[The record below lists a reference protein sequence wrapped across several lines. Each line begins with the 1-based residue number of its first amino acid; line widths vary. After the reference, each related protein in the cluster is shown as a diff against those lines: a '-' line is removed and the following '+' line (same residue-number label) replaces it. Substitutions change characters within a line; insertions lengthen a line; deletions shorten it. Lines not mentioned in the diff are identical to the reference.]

1 MTDLAEQ
8 SQGQRN
14 IAVIGAGIVGV
25 SCALHL
31 QQAGFKVT
39 LFDRDEPGSGATY
52 GNACTFASYGSIP
65 VNRPDL
71 IWRFPSL
78 MFGHERPLSIA
89 WRYMPNMTPWLIQFL
104 KHCRRKHVDRT
115 INGLGS
121 LLRDAEHASMMLFR
135 LSGGADLISHDGT
148 ITIYPTSE
156 SFDAD
161 AINRQRRRNQGA
173 QIQELTV
180 TELQDLE
187 PNLAPIFPHALL
199 YPNGFTILDPKQM
212 TSRMV
217 DHLCQTGG
225 HFIKGEVS
233 DMEAQ
238 SADGVAFKVN
248 GSRHHYEQAVLAG
261 GAWSMQIAKGGC
273 EELPLDTE
281 RGYHVLFP
289 ESGELLNRPVGF
301 ADAGFYMTPMCQGLR
316 AAGTVE
322 LGGLNAAPNPERL
335 SYIERRVRGA
345 LPDVGPVSD
354 TWLGFRPTLP
364 DSLPVIGRSKQNP
377 KLIVA
382 FGHHHLGLTLGGI
395 TGKLVGEIAVG
406 ATPSLDV
413 TPFRPDRF
421 S

>member
-261 GAWSMQIAKGGC
+261 GAWSMQIAKGSC

-335 SYIERRVRGA
+335 AYIERRVRGA

-377 KLIVA
+377 NLIFA